1 MSHKNAS
8 RLLAAIPL
16 LIFVACCGLQH
27 SAKAEFEESLS
38 GYNDSL
44 CRHDML
50 MAKNY
55 LEDSLVENY
64 MAKVYAA
71 QDVRIVDCRVLWTRY
86 DEAKGEAEARV
97 EVEYYTVSTQRVK
110 TVLDTQRWAYT
121 AIKGKRQWR
130 LTSLLPEFR

>member
-1 MSHKNAS
+1 MSHSYAS
-8 RLLAAIPL
+8 FRLAAVPL
-16 LIFVACCGLQH
+16 LIFVACCVQH

-44 CRHDML
+44 CRHDMS

-64 MAKVYAA
+64 MAKAYAA
-71 QDVRIVDCRVLWTRY
+71 HDVRIVDCRVLWTKY
-86 DEAKGEAEARV
+86 DEAKGEAEAKV
-97 EVEYYTVSTQRVK
+97 ELEYYTISTQRVK

-121 AIKGKRQWR
+121 EIQGKRQWR
-130 LTSLLPEFR
+130 LTSLLPEFQ